1 MKIIDYSI
9 KNTIVVRFIVAL
21 LIIGGLFSYFK
32 LGKLEDPEFKIKE
45 ALVVTLYPGA
55 SQHDTEL
62 FVTDKIEQALQKIP
76 NIEFTESVSK
86 NGYSQVKIKL
96 KESVKSKELPQYWDN
111 VRKKINDAQI
121 NLPQGVIPSI
131 VLDDYG
137 DVYGM
142 FLAVTSDGYSYSEL
156 SKYTKYIEKELQYI
170 PGVSKTSIFGNPKE
184 NVEVLIDRNKINSMG
199 ISTKAIAISLF
210 SQNLITGGGNID
222 YGNLIVNL
230 KFNNEIKTMEKLKN
244 LIIFSGK
251 LPNGNSEII
260 RLGDIATIKKG
271 YSYPMKEKMY
281 YNGKKSM
288 GISLSPLVGTNIVN
302 TGKEIDAKI
311 DYLKEKLPLG
321 ISVEKIYYQ
330 PDLVSSSI
338 NVFVINLLISI
349 FTVVGVLLLTM
360 GLKSGFIIG
369 SGLILSILGTLIA
382 MLFMKIDLQ
391 RVSLGSFIIA
401 MGMLVDNSIVIVDNT
416 LVNLNK
422 NLGIEVSLENAT
434 KKPAIPLFGATL
446 IAVLAFLPA
455 YLMPTYMGEYV
466 GSCFWVIGISLILS
480 WALCLT
486 QTPAYCKVFLTKKDL
501 KKPSEK
507 EIKFYDK
514 ARKTLEL
521 LIKYKKIT
529 ITIVFC
535 SLLFSIFLLAF
546 IPKSFFPDSNK
557 KGFTVNLWCPEGTKI
572 KVIEDASLK
581 LNNFLMEDK
590 RIKNVTA
597 TIGASPARYY
607 VSTIPEAPNS
617 SFGELIVSIKKLKE
631 LDKIASS
638 ILNFSNKNLP
648 GVMVSIKKYPNG
660 TAVEYPIEY
669 EFSGPDPK
677 ILRDLSQKAIT
688 IMKNTPGALNVRT
701 NWRNKVLTWK
711 GDFSQINA
719 KKVAI
724 TPFDVTTSLIRS
736 SNGMPIGKI
745 KDEDSL
751 KAVVLK
757 EKQYGELSNIE
768 NTPVWG
774 LIGKAQP
781 LGSIIKNSHLEFEN
795 NQIWRKNRI
804 RTIKVQC
811 DVPIGTN
818 PDKIRNLMKKN
829 IENIDLPKDYSAH
842 WGGLFFEQM
851 KNTKAL
857 VNSVPFPVVIMFT
870 ICVLLFASV
879 KIAGLIFLMI
889 PLALIGIA
897 PGLLLTGKSFGF
909 MSAVGLIAL
918 SGIMIKNIVV
928 LMDEI
933 NFQINGLKK
942 EPEIAV
948 IDSSVSRIRAVGL
961 AAVTTIFGMIPLLR
975 DPLYGDMAATI
986 IFGLFA
992 STILTLFIFPVLY
1005 LITYRK

>member
-9 KNTIVVRFIVAL
+9 KNTIVIRFIVAL

-156 SKYTKYIEKELQYI
+156 SKYTKYIEKELQSI

-184 NVEVLIDRNKINSMG
+184 NVEILIDRNKINSMG
-199 ISTKAIAISLF
+199 ISTKAIAMSLF

-434 KKPAIPLFGATL
+434 KKPAIPLLGATL

-501 KKPSEK
+501 KKPSKK

-818 PDKIRNLMKKN
+818 PDKIRNLMKKD
-829 IENIDLPKDYSAH
+829 IENITLPKDYSAH

-897 PGLLLTGKSFGF
+897 PGLLITGKSFGF

>member
-156 SKYTKYIEKELQYI
+156 SKYTKYIEKELQSI

-184 NVEVLIDRNKINSMG
+184 NVEILIDRNKINSMG
-199 ISTKAIAISLF
+199 ISTKAIAMSLF

-501 KKPSEK
+501 KNPSEK

>member
-156 SKYTKYIEKELQYI
+156 SKYTKYIEKELQSI

-184 NVEVLIDRNKINSMG
+184 NVEILIDRNKINSMG
-199 ISTKAIAISLF
+199 ISTKAIAMSLF

>member
-1 MKIIDYSI
+1 
-9 KNTIVVRFIVAL
+9 
-21 LIIGGLFSYFK
+21 
-32 LGKLEDPEFKIKE
+32 
-45 ALVVTLYPGA
+45 
-55 SQHDTEL
+55 
-62 FVTDKIEQALQKIP
+62 
-76 NIEFTESVSK
+76 
-86 NGYSQVKIKL
+86 
-96 KESVKSKELPQYWDN
+96 
-111 VRKKINDAQI
+111 
-121 NLPQGVIPSI
+121 
-131 VLDDYG
+131 
-137 DVYGM
+137 
-142 FLAVTSDGYSYSEL
+142 
-156 SKYTKYIEKELQYI
+156 
-170 PGVSKTSIFGNPKE
+170 
-184 NVEVLIDRNKINSMG
+184 
-199 ISTKAIAISLF
+199 
-210 SQNLITGGGNID
+210 
-222 YGNLIVNL
+222 
-230 KFNNEIKTMEKLKN
+230 
-244 LIIFSGK
+244 
-251 LPNGNSEII
+251 
-260 RLGDIATIKKG
+260 
-271 YSYPMKEKMY
+271 
-281 YNGKKSM
+281 
-288 GISLSPLVGTNIVN
+288 
-302 TGKEIDAKI
+302 
-311 DYLKEKLPLG
+311 
-321 ISVEKIYYQ
+321 
-330 PDLVSSSI
+330 
-338 NVFVINLLISI
+338 
-349 FTVVGVLLLTM
+349 
-360 GLKSGFIIG
+360 
-369 SGLILSILGTLIA
+369 
-382 MLFMKIDLQ
+382 
-391 RVSLGSFIIA
+391 
-401 MGMLVDNSIVIVDNT
+401 
-416 LVNLNK
+416 
-422 NLGIEVSLENAT
+422 
-434 KKPAIPLFGATL
+434 
-446 IAVLAFLPA
+446 
-455 YLMPTYMGEYV
+455 
-466 GSCFWVIGISLILS
+466 
-480 WALCLT
+480 
-486 QTPAYCKVFLTKKDL
+486 
-501 KKPSEK
+501 
-507 EIKFYDK
+507 
-514 ARKTLEL
+514 
-521 LIKYKKIT
+521 
-529 ITIVFC
+529 
-535 SLLFSIFLLAF
+535 
-546 IPKSFFPDSNK
+546 
-557 KGFTVNLWCPEGTKI
+557 
-572 KVIEDASLK
+572 
-581 LNNFLMEDK
+581 
-590 RIKNVTA
+590 
-597 TIGASPARYY
+597 
-607 VSTIPEAPNS
+607 
-617 SFGELIVSIKKLKE
+617 
-631 LDKIASS
+631 
-638 ILNFSNKNLP
+638 
-648 GVMVSIKKYPNG
+648 
-660 TAVEYPIEY
+660 PIEY

-768 NTPVWG
+768 KTPIWG

-781 LGSIIKNSHLEFEN
+781 LGSIIKNSRLEFEN

-818 PDKIRNLMKKN
+818 PDKIRNLMKKD
-829 IENIDLPKDYSAH
+829 IENITLPKDYSAH

-897 PGLLLTGKSFGF
+897 PGLLITGKSFGF

>member
-9 KNTIVVRFIVAL
+9 KNTIVIRFIVAL

-156 SKYTKYIEKELQYI
+156 SKYTKYIEKELQSI

-184 NVEVLIDRNKINSMG
+184 NVEILIDRNKINSMG
-199 ISTKAIAISLF
+199 ISTKAIAMSLF

-338 NVFVINLLISI
+338 NIFVINLLISI

-434 KKPAIPLFGATL
+434 KKPAIPLLGATL

-501 KKPSEK
+501 KKPSKK

-768 NTPVWG
+768 KTPIWG

-781 LGSIIKNSHLEFEN
+781 LGSIIKNSRLEFEN

-818 PDKIRNLMKKN
+818 PDKIRNLMKKD
-829 IENIDLPKDYSAH
+829 IENITLPKDYSAH

-897 PGLLLTGKSFGF
+897 PGLLITGKSFGF

>member
-45 ALVVTLYPGA
+45 ALVITLYPGA

-156 SKYTKYIEKELQYI
+156 SKYTKYIEKELQSI

-184 NVEVLIDRNKINSMG
+184 NVEILIDRNKINSMG
-199 ISTKAIAISLF
+199 ISTKAIAMSLF

-271 YSYPMKEKMY
+271 YSYPMKEKIY

-514 ARKTLEL
+514 ARKALEL
-521 LIKYKKIT
+521 LIRHKKIT
-529 ITIVFC
+529 VIIVFC

-638 ILNFSNKNLP
+638 ILNFSNENLP

-677 ILRDLSQKAIT
+677 VLRALSQKAIT

-751 KAVVLK
+751 TTIVLK

-781 LGSIIKNSHLEFEN
+781 LGSIIKNSRLEFEN

-818 PDKIRNLMKKN
+818 PDKIRNLMKKD
-829 IENIDLPKDYSAH
+829 IENITLPKDYSAH

-897 PGLLLTGKSFGF
+897 PGLLITGKSFGF

>member
-156 SKYTKYIEKELQYI
+156 SKYTKYIEKELQSI

-184 NVEVLIDRNKINSMG
+184 NVEILIDRNKINSMG
-199 ISTKAIAISLF
+199 ISTKAIAMSLF

-434 KKPAIPLFGATL
+434 KKPAIPLLGATL

-501 KKPSEK
+501 KKPSKK

-546 IPKSFFPDSNK
+546 IPKSFFPD
-557 KGFTVNLWCPEGTKI
+557 
-572 KVIEDASLK
+572 
-581 LNNFLMEDK
+581 
-590 RIKNVTA
+590 
-597 TIGASPARYY
+597 
-607 VSTIPEAPNS
+607 
-617 SFGELIVSIKKLKE
+617 
-631 LDKIASS
+631 
-638 ILNFSNKNLP
+638 
-648 GVMVSIKKYPNG
+648 
-660 TAVEYPIEY
+660 
-669 EFSGPDPK
+669 
-677 ILRDLSQKAIT
+677 
-688 IMKNTPGALNVRT
+688 
-701 NWRNKVLTWK
+701 
-711 GDFSQINA
+711 
-719 KKVAI
+719 
-724 TPFDVTTSLIRS
+724 
-736 SNGMPIGKI
+736 
-745 KDEDSL
+745 
-751 KAVVLK
+751 
-757 EKQYGELSNIE
+757 
-768 NTPVWG
+768 
-774 LIGKAQP
+774 
-781 LGSIIKNSHLEFEN
+781 
-795 NQIWRKNRI
+795 
-804 RTIKVQC
+804 
-811 DVPIGTN
+811 
-818 PDKIRNLMKKN
+818 
-829 IENIDLPKDYSAH
+829 
-842 WGGLFFEQM
+842 
-851 KNTKAL
+851 
-857 VNSVPFPVVIMFT
+857 
-870 ICVLLFASV
+870 
-879 KIAGLIFLMI
+879 
-889 PLALIGIA
+889 
-897 PGLLLTGKSFGF
+897 
-909 MSAVGLIAL
+909 
-918 SGIMIKNIVV
+918 
-928 LMDEI
+928 
-933 NFQINGLKK
+933 
-942 EPEIAV
+942 
-948 IDSSVSRIRAVGL
+948 
-961 AAVTTIFGMIPLLR
+961 
-975 DPLYGDMAATI
+975 
-986 IFGLFA
+986 
-992 STILTLFIFPVLY
+992 
-1005 LITYRK
+1005 